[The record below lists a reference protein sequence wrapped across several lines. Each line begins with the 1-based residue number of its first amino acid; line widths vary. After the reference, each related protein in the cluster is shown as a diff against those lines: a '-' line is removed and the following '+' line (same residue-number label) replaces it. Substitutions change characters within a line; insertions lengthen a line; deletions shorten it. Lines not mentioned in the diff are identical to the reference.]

1 MVNFNLGTEEK
12 CQQHSLS
19 LERATN
25 KRNAPRPET
34 KEICLTKARNFKA
47 TMYSLYFQCFKS
59 ITLYMS
65 HWFSKLFFFGMYFQ
79 KS

>member
-25 KRNAPRPET
+25 KINAQRLQMR
-34 KEICLTKARNFKA
+34 EIGKN
-47 TMYSLYFQCFKS
+47 
-59 ITLYMS
+59 
-65 HWFSKLFFFGMYFQ
+65 
-79 KS
+79 